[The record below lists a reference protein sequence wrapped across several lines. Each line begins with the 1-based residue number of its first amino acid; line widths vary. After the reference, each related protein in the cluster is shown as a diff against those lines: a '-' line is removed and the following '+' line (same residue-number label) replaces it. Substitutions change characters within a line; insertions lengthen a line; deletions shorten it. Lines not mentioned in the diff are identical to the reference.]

1 MKYYPL
7 SLEHTQELQLN
18 KLYRNFI
25 ILQEDERG
33 YSTENDKTLSGY
45 SKIEAKGEKC
55 KISFYAQNLRSDS
68 DDYYGLVIFN
78 KKDTKRLVNLGNIA
92 ITEGGKI
99 EVTKEYFRNDIGGL
113 GLSYD
118 KISGAAIVKLRAVP
132 KEKSDRK
139 LDKCGVLLWF
149 VK

>member
-1 MKYYPL
+1 M
-7 SLEHTQELQLN
+7 SQLN

-68 DDYYGLVIFN
+68 DDYYGLVIYN

-92 ITEGGKI
+92 ITES
-99 EVTKEYFRNDIGGL
+99 TKL
-113 GLSYD
+113 CT
-118 KISGAAIVKLRAVP
+118 P
-132 KEKSDRK
+132 KQNLHNCVNVDVWIPSFYGR
-139 LDKCGVLLWF
+139 
-149 VK
+149 